1 MRTERVTILM
11 PPDKKA
17 AFNALAAERGLSLG
31 EFFRQAGDR
40 LAEEEADQEAELI
53 ALTTEVNEAIP
64 RMIASL
70 DHMHETLHKAH
81 EEMQAFFREKGI
93 EI

>member
-1 MRTERVTILM
+1 MQSERVTILM

-17 AFNALAAERGLSLG
+17 AFNALTAERGLSLG
-31 EFFRQAGDR
+31 EFFRQAGDK
-40 LAEEEADQEAELI
+40 LAAEEAEQEAELV

-70 DHMHETLHKAH
+70 DHMHETLRKSH

-93 EI
+93 DP